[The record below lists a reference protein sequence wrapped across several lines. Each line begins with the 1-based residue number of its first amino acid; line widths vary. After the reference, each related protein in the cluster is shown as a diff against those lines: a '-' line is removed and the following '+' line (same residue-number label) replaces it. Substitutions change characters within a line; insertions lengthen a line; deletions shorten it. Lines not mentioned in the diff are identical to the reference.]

1 MKNLKMGQFQI
12 RHLKT
17 INWKIKQKKNLENQH
32 NKIKKQSI
40 DPMFLRH
47 EFPTERE

>member
-17 INWKIKQKKNLENQH
+17 INWKIKQKKKSRKSTRQDKETEHRSNV
-32 NKIKKQSI
+32 
-40 DPMFLRH
+40 
-47 EFPTERE
+47 PTT